1 MGEEKSLCASECGLP
16 GTAVATLGDNEMGLY
31 KRKINILS
39 LKRQSGKVEQA
50 GIFERDQPALVY
62 FSLLWLNLAG
72 RLMKTSLILGC

>member
-1 MGEEKSLCASECGLP
+1 MGEEKSLCASEWGLP
-16 GTAVATLGDNEMGLY
+16 GTAVATLGDNEMSLY

-50 GIFERDQPALVY
+50 GVFECDQPTLVY
-62 FSLLWLNLAG
+62 FSLLWLNLAS